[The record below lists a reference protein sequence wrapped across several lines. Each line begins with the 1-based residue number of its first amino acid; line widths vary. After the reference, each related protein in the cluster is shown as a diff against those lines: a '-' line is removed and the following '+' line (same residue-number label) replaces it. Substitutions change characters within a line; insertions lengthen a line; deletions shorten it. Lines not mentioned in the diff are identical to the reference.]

1 MNPIQKAYQHIQMDN
16 QSKKEVLQDILSL
29 SSKTKRINDRYKMI
43 TLSCCICIAFIC
55 FILFMPKSQTLQT
68 HQHNL
73 QNKIRQT
80 QILELAHYLSEI
92 SLEDMK
98 TYPFYIRVHQ
108 DDYHQELLTQFL
120 NHIENQEKAS
130 LIIVQYTIEGDPI
143 LLDVQYQNNKVTIF
157 YDATRTKYGV
167 DSKITKQE
175 FKSLGI
181 YENTLYAY
189 NDLLNQDTINNNQA
203 YYIIDIQQN
212 KR

>member
-16 QSKKEVLQDILSL
+16 QSKKEVLQDILS
-29 SSKTKRINDRYKMI
+29 SQPKQKRINDRYKMI

-55 FILFMPKSQTLQT
+55 FILFMPKKPNTANPSTQPSKQNQTNT
-68 HQHNL
+68 NS
-73 QNKIRQT
+73 
-80 QILELAHYLSEI
+80 ELYSLPSEI

-120 NHIENQEKAS
+120 NHIENQENAS

-157 YDATRTKYGV
+157 YDATRDKYGV

-203 YYIIDIQQN
+203 YYIIDIQQ
-212 KR
+212 K